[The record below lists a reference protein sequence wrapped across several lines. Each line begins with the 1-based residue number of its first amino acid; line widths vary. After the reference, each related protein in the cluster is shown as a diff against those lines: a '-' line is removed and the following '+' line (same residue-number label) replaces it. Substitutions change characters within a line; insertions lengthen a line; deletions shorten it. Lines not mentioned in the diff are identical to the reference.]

1 MPKWLSTMFDLVRNL
16 CATTMQTN
24 IYQYVLCMDA
34 CACVCVY
41 GFGADDSQVLPGDGY
56 LDYVKPF
63 RTIEDIHVSA
73 SILGLSMQMIQ
84 SQQWQATYAERT
96 VAMMAALEALNRVWA
111 LGWLV
116 GCVAQ

>member
-1 MPKWLSTMFDLVRNL
+1 MCCVWMRV
-16 CATTMQTN
+16 CVCVV
-24 IYQYVLCMDA
+24 YGCV
-34 CACVCVY
+34 CVCVY

-63 RTIEDIHVSA
+63 RTIEDIHVNA

-96 VAMMAALEALNRVWA
+96 VAMMAALEALDRVWA

>member
-1 MPKWLSTMFDLVRNL
+1 MFDLVRNL